1 MSNKIYDAIKII
13 ALIVIPAI
21 ATLIGTLGEVW
32 DWTNA
37 DKIVTTINAIAI
49 CIGAIIT
56 KLSLDYKAK
65 QK

>member
-1 MSNKIYDAIKII
+1 MSNKVYDAIKII

-32 DWTNA
+32 DWANA